1 MSDPQWMHEAIR
13 LRDQGRAFL
22 RKGGF
27 GGYEVDQLA
36 DATID
41 YDRPPRVGSPH
52 FNAEIVATA
61 IMVQIAEG
69 VIAAWTLQKTDNV
82 PTAMYLLGGQEKI
95 AESFIKDSG
104 HPVEAALESD
114 GHLDIAASNNEFR
127 RKKGRRE
134 FNLLIAHRNHL
145 KKKRPLIDS
154 RDSLICLWGE
164 NYKAKGVSNASLTRV
179 ITEQFNESLYC
190 KTEFPEPLYP
200 LDRKWVLKI
209 LRRGGVLPLPKSRI

>member
-69 VIAAWTLQKTDNV
+69 VIAAWTLQKTDDV

-134 FNLLIAHRNHL
+134 FDLLIAHKNAL
-145 KKKRPLIDS
+145 KKNKASIDR
-154 RDSLICLWGE
+154 RDELVCRWGRVHQL
-164 NYKAKGVSNASLTRV
+164 NGVSDSSLTGEV
-179 ITEQFNESLYC
+179 TNQYNESAVC
-190 KTEFPEPLYP
+190 KKLFPKPLYP

-209 LRRGGVLPLPKSRI
+209 LRRGGVLPPPRSCK

>member
-36 DATID
+36 DAKID
-41 YDRPPRVGSPH
+41 YDPPPRVGGPH

-61 IMVQIAEG
+61 LMVQLAEG
-69 VIAAWTLQKTDNV
+69 VIAAWILQKTDNV
-82 PTAMYLLGGQEKI
+82 PMAMYLLGCQEKI
-95 AESFIKDSG
+95 AESFIQDSG

-114 GHLDIAASNNEFR
+114 GHLAIAVSNNEFR

-134 FNLLIAHRNHL
+134 FDLWIAHRNDL
-145 KKKRPLIDS
+145 RKKKPLIDS
-154 RDSLICLWGE
+154 RDNLICLWGE
-164 NYKAKGVSNASLTRV
+164 NHKAKGVSNASLTRI
-179 ITEQFNESLYC
+179 ITKQFNESIYC
-190 KTEFPEPLYP
+190 KTEFPEPQFP
-200 LDRKWVLKI
+200 LDRKTIMAI
-209 LRRGGVLPLPKSRI
+209 LRTGGVLPPPKPRN